1 MRKGALKCLIT
12 NLRKRKINAIAETV
26 TRVKSSEV
34 EKKGKHKNSA
44 WITFHSAF
52 PFTLNHP
59 ITNRPKTKIN
69 TIAVR
74 P

>member
-34 EKKGKHKNSA
+34 EKKEN
-44 WITFHSAF
+44 
-52 PFTLNHP
+52 
-59 ITNRPKTKIN
+59 TKIALGLHF
-69 TIAVR
+69 IPHFLSR
-74 P
+74 